1 MPNGSTATKSRSSA
15 MFSTAETARK
25 ISGTEEFPS
34 ARSIQEKKLY
44 TDVAIRQKIR
54 PHAGTDFIRDAKK
67 RKDRLDAC
75 INSEIQHERNGKDQ
89 QKRVENRKF

>member
-1 MPNGSTATKSRSSA
+1 MLSNVDRAKQFLPFDALKGLQSA
-15 MFSTAETARK
+15 LREKEVEYVDK
-25 ISGTEEFPS
+25 IVYGCCNK
-34 ARSIQEKKLY
+34 AGK
-44 TDVAIRQKIR
+44 DNQKIR